1 LVLKAGTN
9 NTGTRP
15 NTIYYEMD
23 FMKLTFK
30 IINNPSCGTPS
41 EKTITFGT
49 GVSVIGRNTSCD
61 WVLPDP
67 DRFISS
73 RHAEVFA
80 RDNQFFLKDI
90 SSNGTINGLT
100 DENIGHNQ
108 ELVIS
113 EGQTFLV
120 GDYLIQANIQ
130 HNSLSDNDHSTAS
143 LATEHANWDNQMDDF
158 WGNSSDPLDLLAPNR
173 NSIQASEAQQTTPS
187 LANSIERTPAFKQA
201 MSFSEKSTS
210 TTPISNSNAVIEGIP
225 ENWDNTS
232 FSFPEEQVQT
242 ELPNE
247 HSIESDSSFFQEDS
261 APENLPTNNTATA
274 THSEINDILN
284 DDDDFF
290 SGIIEDSLY
299 SEELPPAINVSTNA
313 TPSAIAQ
320 ERPSMLERPANA
332 RPRKRKNPEVTTKQA
347 SPSSNDNL
355 LAAAKNEFQ
364 QQGYNPTLL
373 TEEVA
378 TQWLALMP
386 TVMQSTIELLQAR
399 AAIKNEFR
407 VSKTLLTTTENNPLK
422 FSSNAEDAINSLF
435 HHKRPGFLS
444 SDLAFQ
450 QAFKDINQHQ
460 SALLHG
466 VRVAMMDLLK
476 QFDAQSLEDSFNN
489 KNQSVGLL
497 DKFSSTKSSQA
508 KLWQQYKDLYN
519 TEYKVDS
526 DDSFQRIFGETFAQA
541 YDEYSNHD

>member
-1 LVLKAGTN
+1 MVLKAGTN

-261 APENLPTNNTATA
+261 APENLPTNNTC
-274 THSEINDILN
+274 L
-284 DDDDFF
+284 
-290 SGIIEDSLY
+290 LY
-299 SEELPPAINVSTNA
+299 TS
-313 TPSAIAQ
+313 
-320 ERPSMLERPANA
+320 
-332 RPRKRKNPEVTTKQA
+332 
-347 SPSSNDNL
+347 D
-355 LAAAKNEFQ
+355 AA
-364 QQGYNPTLL
+364 
-373 TEEVA
+373 
-378 TQWLALMP
+378 
-386 TVMQSTIELLQAR
+386 
-399 AAIKNEFR
+399 
-407 VSKTLLTTTENNPLK
+407 
-422 FSSNAEDAINSLF
+422 
-435 HHKRPGFLS
+435 
-444 SDLAFQ
+444 
-450 QAFKDINQHQ
+450 
-460 SALLHG
+460 
-466 VRVAMMDLLK
+466 
-476 QFDAQSLEDSFNN
+476 
-489 KNQSVGLL
+489 
-497 DKFSSTKSSQA
+497 
-508 KLWQQYKDLYN
+508 
-519 TEYKVDS
+519 
-526 DDSFQRIFGETFAQA
+526 
-541 YDEYSNHD
+541 DE

>member
-1 LVLKAGTN
+1 
-9 NTGTRP
+9 
-15 NTIYYEMD
+15 
-23 FMKLTFK
+23 MKLTFK
-30 IINNPSCGTPS
+30 IINNPSCGTPA

-49 GVSVIGRNTSCD
+49 GVSIIGRNSGCD
-61 WVLPDP
+61 WILPDP

-73 RHAEVFA
+73 KHAEVFT
-80 RDNQFFLKDI
+80 RDNQFYLKDI

-108 ELVIS
+108 ELIIT

-120 GDYLIQANIQ
+120 GDYLIQASVQLTSNTDFQ
-130 HNSLSDNDHSTAS
+130 NSSPS
-143 LATEHANWDNQMDDF
+143 LAAEHAEWDNQMDDF

-173 NSIQASEAQQTTPS
+173 STAHNSEVQQTTPS

-201 MSFSEKSTS
+201 MNFSEKSTS
-210 TTPISNSNAVIEGIP
+210 TTPIPSSDAVIEGIP

-232 FSFPEEQVQT
+232 FSFPEPEEKPPAAALNSVNQSS
-242 ELPNE
+242 LDNS
-247 HSIESDSSFFQEDS
+247 SIETEATNTRDKNINATPPSSALSDI
-261 APENLPTNNTATA
+261 NN
-274 THSEINDILN
+274 ID

-290 SGIIEDSLY
+290 SGLIEDSLY
-299 SEELPPAINVSTNA
+299 SEELPPAINA
-313 TPSAIAQ
+313 IPSPAIA
-320 ERPSMLERPANA
+320 ERASMLERPANT
-332 RPRKRKNPEVTTKQA
+332 RPRKRKNPEAVVNQPTA
-347 SPSSNDNL
+347 PSSDNL
-355 LAAAKNEFQ
+355 LVIAKNEFQ
-364 QQGYNPTLL
+364 QQGYNQDLL

-378 TQWLALMP
+378 VQWLALMP

-407 VSKTLLTTTENNPLK
+407 VSKTLLTTSENNPLK

-444 SDLAFQ
+444 SDLAFK

-466 VRVAMMDLLK
+466 VRVAMTDLLK
-476 QFDAQSLEDSFNN
+476 QFDADSLEDSFNKNN
-489 KNQSVGLL
+489 KSTGLL
-497 DKFSSTKSSQA
+497 DKFSTTKSSQA

-519 TEYKVDS
+519 SEYKVDS

-541 YDEYSNHD
+541 YDEFNSHE